1 MPAPA
6 VTAVYP
12 NDLTTGIPLRADI
25 EITFDVGIDL
35 TSAISNVVI
44 YGPDFDRTSGP
55 EQAIWIDKDTGEN
68 PYFLNSP
75 GLTGTVPA
83 DYRVIYVDSLGVE
96 ADIDPVLN
104 QASETAGPYSQKLI
118 ITPKAPLAADT
129 NYTVYIIGTAEIGD
143 DRGVSQRTIFD
154 VDETG
159 VTGTTGDLVP
169 AGQFLGTVSD
179 LVYAKITLAGDIGT
193 AKYKWW
199 FDSAGEPSAVI
210 DRLTS
215 RRFRRLTDGLQ
226 LRSTGSGFVLNDEYV
241 FAVEPLTY
249 LATSYSFS
257 FTTGTGSIQS
267 VPTSASTSIIGSITG
282 LTAEDAALTILSSD
296 PPDRDFNL
304 PLATRTVTIT
314 FSEDLNPA
322 TITQDTV
329 TVEAHSASGAFTG
342 PSVTNTGQPVEL
354 FKKLTVAGAVL
365 TIEI

>member
-1 MPAPA
+1 
-6 VTAVYP
+6 
-12 NDLTTGIPLRADI
+12 
-25 EITFDVGIDL
+25 
-35 TSAISNVVI
+35 
-44 YGPDFDRTSGP
+44 
-55 EQAIWIDKDTGEN
+55 
-68 PYFLNSP
+68 
-75 GLTGTVPA
+75 
-83 DYRVIYVDSLGVE
+83 
-96 ADIDPVLN
+96 
-104 QASETAGPYSQKLI
+104 
-118 ITPKAPLAADT
+118 
-129 NYTVYIIGTAEIGD
+129 
-143 DRGVSQRTIFD
+143 
-154 VDETG
+154 
-159 VTGTTGDLVP
+159 
-169 AGQFLGTVSD
+169 

-267 VPTSASTSIIGSITG
+267 VPTSASTSIIGSIAG
-282 LTAEDAALTILSSD
+282 LTAEDAALTILNSD

-304 PLATRTVTIT
+304 PLTTRTVTIT
-314 FSEDLNPA
+314 FSEDLDPA
-322 TITQDTV
+322 TVTQDTV